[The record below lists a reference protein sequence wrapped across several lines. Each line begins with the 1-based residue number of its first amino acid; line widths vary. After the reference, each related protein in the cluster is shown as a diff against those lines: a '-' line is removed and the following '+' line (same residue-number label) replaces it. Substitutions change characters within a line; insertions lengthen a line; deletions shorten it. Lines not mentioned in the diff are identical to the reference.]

1 MLPEAKLVC
10 VDDTHRLIPSRYSD
24 SGEGVLGELASSKRE
39 LDDLMELEGATNDRL
54 LGESG
59 LLPGISVHELVF
71 GVSYAHIVN
80 AAFTHARPGGSRFSG
95 PDRGVW
101 YASFEFETACKEV
114 EYHKRQELLE
124 IDWKEEEVASYV
136 EYLAD
141 FRAEFHDL
149 RDDERFADCL
159 SPVSYARPQA
169 LGRELLEA
177 GSAGVVYPSVRHQ
190 DGTCVGCFRPA
201 LVVNVREGVSVEMK
215 FADARS
221 EVEIEVKKQGSE
233 EGSETQRHRGR

>member
-1 MLPEAKLVC
+1 MLPETRLVR
-10 VDDTHRLIPSRYSD
+10 VEDTHRLIPSRYSD

-39 LDDLMELEGATNDRL
+39 LDELMELEGATNDRL

-95 PDRGVW
+95 ADRGVW
-101 YASFEFETACKEV
+101 YASFGLETACKEA

-124 IDWKEEEVASYV
+124 IDWREEEVASYS

-149 RDDERFADCL
+149 RGDERFTDCL
-159 SPVSYARPQA
+159 SPVSYAKSQK
-169 LGRELLEA
+169 LGRELLEE
-177 GSAGVVYPSVRHQ
+177 GSAGVVYPSVRHEG
-190 DGTCVGCFRPA
+190 GTCVGCFRPA
-201 LVVNVREGVSVEMK
+201 LVMNVREGASVEMM
-215 FADARS
+215 FGNARA
-221 EVEIEVKKQGSE
+221 EVEMEVK
-233 EGSETQRHRGR
+233 RRRNRGRG